1 MVLFWDREYAVIARE
16 RADVLFIFRKLQK
29 MIHFRTLQSAVL
41 VRERADLLF
50 IFGDLRFL
58 VQNTKGPQRV
68 PPSITKA
75 KTLLLSVTDRTD
87 GQTDGRTKIF
97 EALYKS
103 PFGAIIGGCQGCL
116 NHSNYP
122 QTMYLECTTI
132 MCWSTI

>member
-1 MVLFWDREYAVIARE
+1 
-16 RADVLFIFRKLQK
+16 

-75 KTLLLSVTDRTD
+75 ESMLSSVTDRQH
-87 GQTDGRTKIF
+87 GQTDEQRF
-97 EALYKS
+97 LRHYNS
-103 PFGAIIGGCQGCL
+103 PFGAINATSKTAVG
-116 NHSNYP
+116 
-122 QTMYLECTTI
+122 TK
-132 MCWSTI
+132 

>member
-1 MVLFWDREYAVIARE
+1 MILILDREYAVIARE
-16 RADVLFIFRKLQK
+16 RADFLFIFRKLQK

-75 KTLLLSVTDRTD
+75 KTLLLSVTD
-87 GQTDGRTKIF
+87 TDGRTRTDRRTNKDF
-97 EALYKS
+97 R
-103 PFGAIIGGCQGCL
+103 G
-116 NHSNYP
+116 
-122 QTMYLECTTI
+122 TI
-132 MCWSTI
+132 Q

>member
-16 RADVLFIFRKLQK
+16 RADFLFIFRKLQK

-68 PPSITKA
+68 PPSIIKA
-75 KTLLLSVTDRTD
+75 KTLLWSVTDR
-87 GQTDGRTKIF
+87 QTDTDRRTNIDF
-97 EALYKS
+97 R
-103 PFGAIIGGCQGCL
+103 G
-116 NHSNYP
+116 
-122 QTMYLECTTI
+122 TI
-132 MCWSTI
+132 Q